1 MKRDRNAKEEEL
13 KESLGS
19 NLLERNVY
27 LENLIKILTTIS
39 EHTVLALDGK
49 WGSGKTFFIK
59 QLEYLTKNPK
69 DYPDITLSS
78 IEKFNK
84 YYSIFYFNAWENDN
98 MPPTESILLRMSE
111 ELWTKREK
119 ISNDILGVA
128 KGLIDI
134 PIKYFSGGSTSIK
147 DFKNTYISQYIEHAA
162 NTANAGTA
170 INDILYNYRANTH
183 KKILFIIDDL
193 DRCNPTFAVR
203 LLESMKHT
211 FMSDDAI
218 FLVCANNDQLQHTIK
233 KYYGEGFNGY
243 EYLDRFYDMVINL
256 PEPDIERYVK
266 YELNPGDCNYI
277 YNVIAIDIAKNER
290 MSLRQVNRYIS
301 DIILLRNF
309 LESRNLRYK
318 EYYDVLVKS
327 IFIPIATA
335 LKIIDIKKYED
346 FVSGNG
352 EYIIDEYVEK
362 SDEIRQYVNPQ
373 YNGDLPIK
381 DFYKEIFN
389 PHSQYSSIGDTFKKA
404 ATSIGFS
411 ATIDD

>member
-1 MKRDRNAKEEEL
+1 
-13 KESLGS
+13 
-19 NLLERNVY
+19 
-27 LENLIKILTTIS
+27 
-39 EHTVLALDGK
+39 
-49 WGSGKTFFIK
+49 
-59 QLEYLTKNPK
+59 
-69 DYPDITLSS
+69 
-78 IEKFNK
+78 
-84 YYSIFYFNAWENDN
+84 
-98 MPPTESILLRMSE
+98 
-111 ELWTKREK
+111 
-119 ISNDILGVA
+119 
-128 KGLIDI
+128 
-134 PIKYFSGGSTSIK
+134 
-147 DFKNTYISQYIEHAA
+147 
-162 NTANAGTA
+162 
-170 INDILYNYRANTH
+170 
-183 KKILFIIDDL
+183 
-193 DRCNPTFAVR
+193 
-203 LLESMKHT
+203 MKHT

-256 PEPDIERYVK
+256 PEPDIERYIK
-266 YELNPGDCNYI
+266 YGLNPGDCNYI
-277 YNVIAIDIAKNER
+277 YNAIAIDIAKNER

-301 DIILLRNF
+301 NIILLRDF
-309 LESRNLRYK
+309 LESRNLRY
-318 EYYDVLVKS
+318 EERYDVLIKS

>member
-27 LENLIKILTTIS
+27 LENLIKILTTVS

-69 DYPDITLSS
+69 DYPDIALSS

-98 MPPTESILLRMSE
+98 MPPAESILLRMSE

-147 DFKNTYISQYIEHAA
+147 DFKNTYISQYIEHAT
-162 NTANAGTA
+162 NVANAGTA
-170 INDILYNYRANTH
+170 INDILYNYRASTH

-193 DRCNPTFAVR
+193 DRCSPTFAVR

-256 PEPDIERYVK
+256 PEPDIERYIK
-266 YELNPGDCNYI
+266 YGLNPGDCNYI
-277 YNVIAIDIAKNER
+277 YNAIAIDIAKNER

-301 DIILLRNF
+301 NIILLRDF
-309 LESRNLRYK
+309 LESRNLRY
-318 EYYDVLVKS
+318 EERYDVLIKS